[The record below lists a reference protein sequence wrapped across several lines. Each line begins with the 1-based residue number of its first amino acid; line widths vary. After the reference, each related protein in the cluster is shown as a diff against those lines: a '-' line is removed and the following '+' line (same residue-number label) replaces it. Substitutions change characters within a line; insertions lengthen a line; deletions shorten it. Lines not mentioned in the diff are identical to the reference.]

1 MSDEVRASQH
11 AAIEA
16 VFDEVEK
23 VIASVDPALVEQ
35 MAGRLAGPRAVAHAF
50 IDEHVPF
57 DANPNLHGSAAW
69 CEAHPERVHEL
80 QGRDS

>member
-1 MSDEVRASQH
+1 MATKEKQH
-11 AAIEA
+11 ADIEA
-16 VFDEVEK
+16 AFDRVEK
-23 VIASVDPALVEQ
+23 VIASIDPVLVEQ
-35 MAGRLAGPRAVAHAF
+35 MDGRLAGPRAVAHAF

-69 CEAHPERVHEL
+69 CKAHPERVHEL